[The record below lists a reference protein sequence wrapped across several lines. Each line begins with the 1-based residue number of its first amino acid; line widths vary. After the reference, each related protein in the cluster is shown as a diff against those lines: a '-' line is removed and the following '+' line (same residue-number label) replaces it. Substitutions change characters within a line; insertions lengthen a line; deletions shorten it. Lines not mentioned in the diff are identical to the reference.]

1 MVNFIHTLMVEINFG
16 CLSTM
21 EIKSFFFFFFFL
33 QNFDIIKGGKHLEV
47 DLTVIGNFFLEN

>member
-1 MVNFIHTLMVEINFG
+1 MVNFIHTLMVEINLG

-21 EIKSFFFFFFFL
+21 EIKSFFFFL

-47 DLTVIGNFFLEN
+47 NLTVIGNYFLDN